1 MPFHVSDDV
10 SWCVYAGQAVF
21 LDLRRDRYFRLR
33 PEQNAVFLQWAKT
46 GTEPEGLNRL
56 TECGLLTAGAP
67 RPPMAVSHPLPVRD
81 AGVDLPRSVRTFD
94 IVRAFVAWR
103 RSSASL
109 RRRRL
114 ADIVREMEEDTGA
127 ARGTA
132 DADTRIAR
140 IAASFASTALSFR
153 KADQC
158 LPRALAAWAL
168 CRRIGVSPAIVLGV
182 RLEPFAAHCW
192 VQWND
197 AVVVG
202 GLEEARMFTPIRVIS

>member
-1 MPFHVSDDV
+1 MSFHISDDI
-10 SWCVYAGQAVF
+10 SWCVCAGQAVF
-21 LDLRRDRYFRLR
+21 LDLRRDRYVRLR
-33 PEQNAVFLQWAKT
+33 PEQNALFLQWANT
-46 GTEPEGLNRL
+46 GTEPKELDRL
-56 TECGLLTAGAP
+56 AGCGLLTAGAP
-67 RPPMAVSHPLPVRD
+67 RPPTAVSYPLPVRD
-81 AGVDLPRSVRTFD
+81 AGADLPRAVRSFD
-94 IVRAFVAWR
+94 IGRAFLAWR

-109 RRRRL
+109 RRRHL
-114 ADIVREMEEDTGA
+114 ADIVREMEADTGTVPGTVDA
-127 ARGTA
+127 EARI
-132 DADTRIAR
+132 TRIA
-140 IAASFASTALSFR
+140 AAFASTALSFR

-168 CRRIGVSPAIVLGV
+168 CRRVGVSPAIVFGV